1 MKIYILEVFLLIAI
15 CGCSKAIDNADQ
27 SNSAKSKCPD
37 QPQGGLEVKDVKQVV
52 LGKTLLRE
60 PGQINSGKQK
70 GFSFDGKKGQR
81 LKYNTSDD
89 VCVWVYSPSNTLASE
104 GILPID
110 GRYTIQVAALK
121 GSTSFTLEMALKNDN
136 DPSPAEASVPI
147 ASASN
152 SQSSPDAVISE
163 YYQEINSHNYQA
175 AWNKLPLDLQQ
186 NVNVHPN
193 GYQSF
198 VDFFDSMG
206 GMEVNSISVLG
217 KNEAQAIVSADINCK
232 LKNDSK
238 SPLFLRFFLN
248 WSSSS
253 QQWQISKVKLDPDR
267 RSACGTS

>member
-1 MKIYILEVFLLIAI
+1 MRIYILEVLLLIAI
-15 CGCSKAIDNADQ
+15 CGCSKAIDNAEL
-27 SNSAKSKCPD
+27 SNSAKGKCPD
-37 QPQGGLEVKDVKQVV
+37 QSQGGLEVKDVKQIV
-52 LGKTLLRE
+52 LGKSSLKE
-60 PGQINSGKQK
+60 SGQINSGKQK

-89 VCVWVYSPSNTLASE
+89 ICVWVYSPSITLVT
-104 GILPID
+104 GDTLPID
-110 GRYTIQVAALK
+110 GRHTIQVAALK
-121 GSTSFTLEMALKNDN
+121 GSTSFTLEMALRN
-136 DPSPAEASVPI
+136 DPLPVESSVPRP
-147 ASASN
+147 SASN
-152 SQSSPDAVISE
+152 SQTSPDTVISE

-206 GMEVNSISVLG
+206 GMEVNSISVLE
-217 KNEAQAIVSADINCK
+217 KNEFQAIVSADINCK
-232 LKNDSK
+232 LKNNSK

-248 WSSSS
+248 WNNSS

-267 RSACGTS
+267 QSSCGT